1 MNEHNEKVKVSGYLY
16 VLTNESME
24 GILKIGYTTRSS
36 RLRVSEL
43 SSPTDVP
50 TPFISVYRKEF
61 NDVES
66 AEDHVHSILEIQ
78 GLRVS
83 NNREFF
89 KTSVDNAIH
98 TIEYVKRIEDNKFL
112 PKDDKKMSKADL
124 LIIQGQIVL
133 DEEENPKKAAK
144 KFQEAGD
151 LNSPY
156 AYYLLGS
163 LYMNEEYRN
172 TYDVEKAYDAFNNVI
187 RLEKSQTL
195 KNTLR
200 KV

>member
-1 MNEHNEKVKVSGYLY
+1 
-16 VLTNESME
+16 
-24 GILKIGYTTRSS
+24 
-36 RLRVSEL
+36 
-43 SSPTDVP
+43 
-50 TPFISVYRKEF
+50 
-61 NDVES
+61 
-66 AEDHVHSILEIQ
+66 
-78 GLRVS
+78 
-83 NNREFF
+83 
-89 KTSVDNAIH
+89 
-98 TIEYVKRIEDNKFL
+98 VKRIADNKLL

-124 LIIQGQIVL
+124 LITQGQIVL
-133 DEEENPKKAAK
+133 DEEENPRKAAK